1 MNKRSNPIS
10 HFLVSA
16 LIDSGTISTNQYEA
30 YMYCA
35 NTLLETLTLI
45 TLLIISGIVLGELS
59 SVILLLLFL
68 APIRSFCGGA
78 HAHSTLSC
86 MILSYLTGLG
96 IILISS
102 HISLIFSKETIFP
115 FLAFVFLLIFLLSPV
130 DSKNKPIDKKKK
142 AKYKFI
148 TGEILF
154 FWEVI
159 ITLFNRC
166 FVPKYINIIL
176 ITSIIILILLVLGI
190 IINKN
195 NKQRIYEEQ

>member
-16 LIDSGTISTNQYEA
+16 LIDSGTISPNQYEA

-78 HAHSTLSC
+78 HARSTLSC
-86 MILSYLTGLG
+86 MILSY
-96 IILISS
+96 
-102 HISLIFSKETIFP
+102 
-115 FLAFVFLLIFLLSPV
+115 
-130 DSKNKPIDKKKK
+130 
-142 AKYKFI
+142 
-148 TGEILF
+148 
-154 FWEVI
+154 
-159 ITLFNRC
+159 
-166 FVPKYINIIL
+166 
-176 ITSIIILILLVLGI
+176 
-190 IINKN
+190 
-195 NKQRIYEEQ
+195 

>member
-16 LIDSGTISTNQYEA
+16 LIDSGTISPNQYEA

-78 HAHSTLSC
+78 HARSTLSC
-86 MILSYLTGLG
+86 MILSYLTGIS
-96 IILISS
+96 II
-102 HISLIFSKETIFP
+102 HISPSSTLIFPKETIFP

-159 ITLFNRC
+159 ITLFNRS

-190 IINKN
+190 IINKS